1 MFTHPC
7 VTEKVA
13 VRYELLRGDLNSD
26 VSGDNHATSSG
37 ALMILQTA
45 IRVVDSL

>member
-7 VTEKVA
+7 VIEKVA

-26 VSGDNHATSSG
+26 VSGNNHATASG
-37 ALMILQTA
+37 APMIIQAATG
-45 IRVVDSL
+45 VVDSL